1 MPELKVFNKGRVGH
15 DVYHLAR
22 TFLRV
27 KGTIFVN
34 YTGRMGIY
42 HDRHRQKPGHT
53 VTLTVRQGAQRKQ
66 NMR

>member
-1 MPELKVFNKGRVGH
+1 MFNKGRVGH

-27 KGTIFVN
+27 KGTTFVN

-42 HDRHRQKPGHT
+42 HDRHRQTPGHT
-53 VTLTVRQGAQRKQ
+53 VTLTVRQGA
-66 NMR
+66 